1 MARTKQTKKVKP
13 PWLSPPRKR
22 ISQSIK
28 SRLASSHKDQKI
40 GLFTAEDMEAA
51 VTMYRGPRLPGG
63 GPKLSI
69 RAVAAQFAHK
79 HITFG
84 SLQKRLSGEVQSMGP
99 SSGGKGRPRVLPRDV
114 EGNDFFNLY
123 LDLDLFIG
131 AKLDLCVL
139 TFRNAPIQICVF

>member
-1 MARTKQTKKVKP
+1 
-13 PWLSPPRKR
+13 
-22 ISQSIK
+22 
-28 SRLASSHKDQKI
+28 
-40 GLFTAEDMEAA
+40 MEAA
-51 VTMYRGPRLPGG
+51 VTMYRGSRLPGG

-69 RAVAAQFAHK
+69 RAVAAQFVHK

-114 EGNDFFNLY
+114 EGNVFFNLD

-131 AKLDLCVL
+131 K
-139 TFRNAPIQICVF
+139 NQICVF

>member
-1 MARTKQTKKVKP
+1 M
-13 PWLSPPRKR
+13 
-22 ISQSIK
+22 
-28 SRLASSHKDQKI
+28 ASSHKDQKI
-40 GLFTAEDMEAA
+40 GLFTAEDMESA
-51 VTMYRGPRLPGG
+51 VTMYRGSRLPGG

-114 EGNDFFNLY
+114 EGNV
-123 LDLDLFIG
+123 IG
-131 AKLDLCVL
+131 KKPDLCDL
-139 TFRNAPIQICVF
+139 TFRNSPIRFCVFLCYQTHRSGFLFRFPYTDNTADPVYFTV